1 MSLKKTKIV
10 ATISDKN
17 CSPDFLHRLYL
28 SGMNVVR
35 LNTAHQKPDSA
46 MKIIKNVRQVSD
58 KIAILIDTKGPEIR
72 LTDMEPGTGFEVK
85 EGDVLRLSGNPE
97 KISSPDHLYVN
108 FAGFVADLHVGAT
121 ILIDDGSLALK
132 VTEKNDDHLECTV
145 KEPGVLMG
153 RKSVNV
159 PHTRINL
166 PALSDRDRVFI
177 NWAIDNELDFIA
189 HSFVRCKED
198 VMEIQKILDARHSHL
213 KIIAKIEN
221 QEGVNNIDEI
231 LNHVYGI
238 MVARGDLGV
247 EIAAEKIPVIQRQLI
262 AMCQLRKKPVIIATQ
277 MLHSMIEHT
286 RPTRAEVS
294 DVANAI
300 YQRADAIMLSG
311 ETAYGQHA
319 AEAVKVM
326 SKIAYE
332 IEQHLHPLLDIHL
345 LHVTAPVAYTLAHM
359 LVDAT
364 NNLPIKALICD
375 TISGRTARYLSAYR
389 PSAPIFAKCYEEHT
403 MRELSLSY
411 GVHCSMMEK
420 RKSNDDL
427 VKEAVKTLVESH
439 DITLDDMVGII
450 AGRFNTDRSASF
462 VEINDARH
470 LLSDV

>member
-1 MSLKKTKIV
+1 
-10 ATISDKN
+10 
-17 CSPDFLHRLYL
+17 
-28 SGMNVVR
+28 MNVVR

-46 MKIIKNVRQVSD
+46 MKIIENVRRVSD

-72 LTDMEPGTGFEVK
+72 LTAMDPDTGFEVK
-85 EGDVLRLSGNPE
+85 EGDVLRLSGDPE
-97 KISSPDHLYVN
+97 KSSSPEHLYVN
-108 FAGFVADLHVGAT
+108 FAGFVNDVHVGAT

-132 VTEKNDDHLECTV
+132 VTGKTGDCLECTV
-145 KEPGVLMG
+145 KEPGVVMG

-159 PHTRINL
+159 PNTRINL
-166 PALSDRDRVFI
+166 PALSDKDRVFI
-177 NWAIDNELDFIA
+177 NWAIDNEIDFIA

-198 VMEIQKILDARHSHL
+198 VMEIQEILDARRSHL

-262 AMCQLRKKPVIIATQ
+262 SKCQLRKKPVIIATQ

-319 AEAVKVM
+319 VEAVRVM
-326 SKIAYE
+326 SKIAHE
-332 IEQHLHPLLDIHL
+332 IEQHLHPWLDIHPS
-345 LHVTAPVAYTLAHM
+345 HVTAPVAYTLAHM

-375 TISGRTARYLSAYR
+375 TMSGRTARYLSAYR
-389 PSAPIFAKCYEEHT
+389 PSVPIFAKCYELHT
-403 MRELSLSY
+403 MRELSLSF

-420 RKSNDDL
+420 RKNNDDL

-439 DITLDDMVGII
+439 DIGLDDMVGII

-462 VEINDARH
+462 AEINDARH
-470 LLSDV
+470 LLSGAL